1 MTIKNVDAATLKT
14 WLQNDEVVLI
24 DVREPFE
31 YEAANISQAILMPLA
46 TISNQ
51 VLPQL
56 NGKKLVIHCRSGKR
70 SLDACN
76 LLLVENEDLE
86 VYNLEGGI
94 LAWLDLQK

>member
-1 MTIKNVDAATLKT
+1 MTIKNIDAKTFKT

-31 YEAANISQAILMPLA
+31 YEAASIAGAILIPLA
-46 TISNQ
+46 NINND
-51 VLPQL
+51 VLPEV
-56 NGKKLVIHCRSGKR
+56 GDKKLVIHCRSGKR

-76 LLLVENEDLE
+76 LLAARDENLE

-94 LAWLDLQK
+94 LAWLELK